1 MHKSKEICYNNPMSR
16 KPLGSFRKE
25 KGIMKYIIKAS
36 GMSCGHC
43 INRVRSAMLA
53 LGAEIEKLELNDIVI
68 EADTDED
75 TVRNAVEDLG
85 FDVLSIE
92 KAK

>member
-1 MHKSKEICYNNPMSR
+1 
-16 KPLGSFRKE
+16 
-25 KGIMKYIIKAS
+25 MKYIIKAS

-43 INRVRSAMLA
+43 ISRVRSAMLA

>member
-1 MHKSKEICYNNPMSR
+1 
-16 KPLGSFRKE
+16 
-25 KGIMKYIIKAS
+25 MKYIIKAS

-43 INRVRSAMLA
+43 ISRVKSSMLA

-75 TVRNAVEDLG
+75 TVRNAVEALG

>member
-1 MHKSKEICYNNPMSR
+1 MYKSKEIWCDNPMSR
-16 KPLGSFRKE
+16 NALVVVQKDE
-25 KGIMKYIIKAS
+25 GIMKYIIKAS

-43 INRVRSAMLA
+43 INRVKSAMLA

>member
-1 MHKSKEICYNNPMSR
+1 
-16 KPLGSFRKE
+16 
-25 KGIMKYIIKAS
+25 
-36 GMSCGHC
+36 
-43 INRVRSAMLA
+43 MLA